1 MKAVDRNA
9 PVSAK
14 YSTVNG
20 KNLVVHC
27 QAGLYEVLRKGLL
40 AYYTNSRN
48 HQFECETTCLKEK
61 GSGLFVQ
68 TTHRFRNIGGNV
80 AYTINLY
87 HTKSILLVNGKGTD
101 NFIDSDWPD
110 IMNLIDTCAGNAPQ
124 LLNEQ
129 LRNCLV
135 QLAGSISKGKRERN
149 GKDQDKKPQL
159 SKTRIS
165 GEFKQVPTDDKPGPD
180 NEMMNSENA
189 LTLVPLMPINNTGVN
204 QDKSIADSVAGHKE
218 VHNNDN
224 RDNINISDIAN
235 IAGQKMHAHDCSAPQ
250 TKAATTALV
259 PELPAT
265 WKDPIIQ
272 DVHQVNATSC
282 TNRTSTESPV
292 HQSENATSNME
303 MTTDNTNGAVA
314 ERPMYSQKKAAS
326 HNHMSK
332 ASNRI
337 DGTAIES
344 PVNRQENAVSLLYI
358 NKAAKPKN
366 EARTELPVS
375 HQENAASHTRMSK
388 ASSGT
393 SNAGVE
399 SMVYRQEN
407 NISRIHVRK
416 TSGDINGTATDTM
429 MNQPEQSCQ
438 SRNTLL
444 ALEREI
450 KARERKVGAREKLVD
465 QREKDLALKHTQ
477 YETARTCIIGYEAR
491 IKELENSNK
500 VLQQLLDATRGHSP
514 QQTPIHDNTSRM
526 APCQETT
533 STPYHGANSSN
544 IQMQRDL
551 SIKALKGTIN
561 NQLHAMGQRITN
573 NHHQSALLQQ
583 QIQSSMFSQ
592 QLMSMIQTLHL
603 KPAQYA
609 PTFSTCPNHTATQ
622 ASIVSTCQTRPYT
635 KPQGTLQR
643 PDQAQAGTENLQRQ
657 EKMELSKRG
666 VQSQGH
672 KRTMENNG
680 DSQAADQR

>member
-1 MKAVDRNA
+1 
-9 PVSAK
+9 
-14 YSTVNG
+14 
-20 KNLVVHC
+20 
-27 QAGLYEVLRKGLL
+27 
-40 AYYTNSRN
+40 
-48 HQFECETTCLKEK
+48 
-61 GSGLFVQ
+61 
-68 TTHRFRNIGGNV
+68 
-80 AYTINLY
+80 
-87 HTKSILLVNGKGTD
+87 
-101 NFIDSDWPD
+101 
-110 IMNLIDTCAGNAPQ
+110 
-124 LLNEQ
+124 
-129 LRNCLV
+129 
-135 QLAGSISKGKRERN
+135 
-149 GKDQDKKPQL
+149 
-159 SKTRIS
+159 
-165 GEFKQVPTDDKPGPD
+165 
-180 NEMMNSENA
+180 
-189 LTLVPLMPINNTGVN
+189 
-204 QDKSIADSVAGHKE
+204 
-218 VHNNDN
+218 
-224 RDNINISDIAN
+224 
-235 IAGQKMHAHDCSAPQ
+235 
-250 TKAATTALV
+250 
-259 PELPAT
+259 
-265 WKDPIIQ
+265 
-272 DVHQVNATSC
+272 
-282 TNRTSTESPV
+282 
-292 HQSENATSNME
+292 
-303 MTTDNTNGAVA
+303 MTTDDTNGAVA
-314 ERPMYSQKKAAS
+314 ERPMYSQKKPASHNHMSKASNRIDGTAIESLVSRQENAASLLNTNKAPKSKNEARIELPVSHQENATS

-344 PVNRQENAVSLLYI
+344 PVNRQENAVSLLYT

-366 EARTELPVS
+366 VARTELPVS

-399 SMVYRQEN
+399 SMVYHQEN

-416 TSGDINGTATDTM
+416 TSGDINATATDTM

-465 QREKDLALKHTQ
+465 QWEKDLALKHTQ

-514 QQTPIHDNTSRM
+514 QQTPVHDNTSRM

-551 SIKALKGTIN
+551 SITALKGTIT
-561 NQLHAMGQRITN
+561 NQLHAMEQRITN

-609 PTFSTCPNHTATQ
+609 PTLSTCPNHTATQ
-622 ASIVSTCQTRPYT
+622 ASAAPAAPAKQGPTQNRKEPYRGLT
-635 KPQGTLQR
+635 EHKQGQR
-643 PDQAQAGTENLQRQ
+643 TYNG
-657 EKMELSKRG
+657 KRRWNFRRG
-666 VQSQGH
+666 GFNH
-672 KRTMENNG
+672 RDTNAPWRTMETARQPIRGNPGPRTSVMPNQTTG
-680 DSQAADQR
+680 TPPDMPINLSVRQTDMGINSPDTPTATGTSPDMPVNLTMRPTTIPAQRHAASGTRAEALHSLTKPGRALFGRSNQKAATLYDPRTLSANSQPADTRGKQPSCPVPQAAKETEGYTQISRSPPNPALVPSARPLSDEFMKELPNLMCYPSVMDRQPQEDPQILATQIPVNRPEDDWQLTASRGNE